1 MFLFSLQ
8 SKALTQDSIQV
19 SINAVNKPIEVVFK
33 QIESQTG
40 YTVFYG
46 RPTLNGDELV
56 TLQTRASLSNVMNTL
71 LKGRGVSWALR
82 DRSIILTKRSVIGDN
97 SSTNVVIDTVPR
109 VNISGS
115 IIDKSGTP
123 IIGATVSLKGQTL
136 GQATDNLGQ
145 FRFMNIP
152 SSAILVVSSVGYRAK
167 HVRLGGETELRI
179 ELDSAIT
186 EIQKVEVVSNGYQV
200 MSKERVTGSFVNVD
214 NELFNRRVGATVLD
228 RIADLVPGL
237 IIANGGSSNPLDDI
251 KIRGTSTINASKR
264 PLLVIDNFIFDGDPN
279 SLNPNDVESIT
290 VLRDAA
296 AASIWGVRAG
306 NGVIVITM
314 KKGKLNSRPVVSF
327 NSNVI
332 ITERPNLFA
341 IPAVSSADVISLEKK
356 RFQAGFYDQ
365 ALSANTF
372 PALSQVVEILAKRRA
387 GTISAAEADAGVE
400 SYANHDVRSDINR
413 YLLQTPVSQ
422 QYALNISGGG
432 ESYQYYGSIGY
443 DRNRPLDINSVN
455 DRLTLRFNNIWRPIK
470 NLQIRAEI
478 NWGQSNVERRNSLEN
493 YQLLLTGPYYRL
505 SDEQGNV
512 LAIPKKYRLPYIDT
526 VKFPGQ
532 LDWHYKP
539 IEEAGNGNYSFR
551 NYNTR
556 INSGLSYILIPGLKA
571 EVNYQWQKNYYDE
584 KRIYSLST
592 FYTRDLINRVVTNA
606 GSQPN
611 YPYPL
616 GGVYGRSNG
625 DQKSWNVR
633 GLLNFDRGFGVHNIS
648 AIIGLEAS
656 ELLTETWTM
665 PVQYGYNP
673 ETNTFGVPKFGN
685 WVTRPNQTTETISYS
700 AANLRGT
707 INRFGSYF
715 GNIAYDFDGKYLV
728 YGSGKIDQ
736 SNFFGVRA
744 NDRKVPLW
752 SAGVAWRM
760 SQESFYNLGFLP
772 NLKFKATFGY
782 NGNVNAGISP
792 LATAN
797 YFSLSS
803 ALQVPYASISTP
815 PNPQL
820 RWERVKNIN
829 FGVDFESKEQRL
841 SGSIEFYHKEGIDL
855 ISRIDADPTS
865 GFTSYT
871 GNKSSLQTRGIDFSL
886 TSRNISKE
894 LKWYTTLIFSYQ
906 NEKITAYSVK
916 PPDQGLVIGGIIIGK
931 PLNSI
936 YSYKWAGL
944 NPQNGDSRFYL
955 NKDIMNSVD
964 MYKVKQA
971 DLAYGGQLNP
981 PMFGAFRND
990 FSYKGLNVSV
1000 NITYQLGHYFRRRS
1014 FSGYFGTATDYAS
1027 WQHKDY
1033 LDAWKTPGDELVT
1046 NVPGFLD
1053 TYADNRYALY
1063 NSSDILLE
1071 RGDVVRLQDIKISY
1085 EMKKSMIRKLL
1096 LSDVSFYLYVNNVGI
1111 LWKASAFN
1119 PDTEGGLNIPRPKSL
1134 ALGVN
1139 IGF

>member
-1 MFLFSLQ
+1 
-8 SKALTQDSIQV
+8 
-19 SINAVNKPIEVVFK
+19 
-33 QIESQTG
+33 
-40 YTVFYG
+40 
-46 RPTLNGDELV
+46 
-56 TLQTRASLSNVMNTL
+56 MNTI
-71 LKGRGVSWALR
+71 LKGRNVSWALK
-82 DRSIILTKRSVIGDN
+82 DRTIIITKR
-97 SSTNVVIDTVPR
+97 VVVAETGNNTVVDTIPN

-115 IIDKSGTP
+115 IVDKSGIP
-123 IIGATVSLKGQTL
+123 IVGATVSLKGQTM

-145 FRFMNIP
+145 FRFINIP
-152 SSAILVVSSVGYRAK
+152 SSATLIVSSVGYK
-167 HVRLGGETELRI
+167 MKQVRLGGETAFRI
-179 ELDSAIT
+179 TLDSAIT

-200 MSKERVTGSFVNVD
+200 MSKERVTGSFVNID

-237 IIANGGSSNPLDDI
+237 IIANGGNSNPLDDI
-251 KIRGTSTINASKR
+251 KIRGTSTISASKR
-264 PLLVIDNFIFDGDPN
+264 PLLVVDNFIFDGDPN

-306 NGVIVITM
+306 NGVIVISM

-327 NSNVI
+327 NSNI
-332 ITERPNLFA
+332 TITERPNLFD
-341 IPAVSSADVISLEKK
+341 IPVVSSAHVIALEKK

-365 ALSANTF
+365 ALAANTF
-372 PALSQVVEILAKRRA
+372 PALSQVVEILSKRRA
-387 GTISAAEADAGVE
+387 GTISSAEADAMIE
-400 SYANHDVRSDINR
+400 SYANHDIRNDINR

-422 QYALNISGGG
+422 QHALNISGGG

-443 DRNRPLDINSVN
+443 DRNRPLDINSTN
-455 DRLTLRFNNIWRPIK
+455 ERLTMRFNNIWRPSR

-478 NWGQSNVERRNSLEN
+478 NWGQSNVERKNSVEN
-493 YQLLLTGPYYRL
+493 YQLLLTAPYHRL
-505 SDEQGNV
+505 SDEQGNA
-512 LAIPKKYRLPYIDT
+512 LAIPKKYRLPYVDT

-539 IEEAGNGNYSFR
+539 IEEASNGNYNFR

-556 INSGLSYILIPGLKA
+556 INSGLSYTLIPGLKA
-571 EVNYQWQKNYYDE
+571 EINYQWQKNYYDE
-584 KRIYSLST
+584 KRIYSITT
-592 FYTRDLINRVVTNA
+592 FYTRDLINRVVTSA

-633 GLLNFDRGFGVHNIS
+633 GLLNFDRGFGIHNIS
-648 AIIGLEAS
+648 AIVGLEAS
-656 ELLTETWTM
+656 ELVTEAWTM
-665 PVQYGYNP
+665 PAQYGYNP

-685 WVTRPNQTTETISYS
+685 WITRPNQTTEAISYS

-707 INRFGSYF
+707 INRFGSCF
-715 GNIAYDFDGKYLV
+715 GNIAYDFDGRYLI

-736 SNFFGVRA
+736 SNFFGVKA

-752 SAGVAWRM
+752 SAGVAWKI
-760 SQESFYNLGFLP
+760 SQESFYNLDFLP
-772 NLKFKATFGY
+772 SLKFKATFGY

-820 RWERVKNIN
+820 RWERVKNVN
-829 FGVDFESKEQRL
+829 FGMDFESKQQRL
-841 SGSIEFYHKEGIDL
+841 SGSIEFYHKQGIDL

-871 GNKSSLQTRGIDFSL
+871 GNKSSLQTRGIDLSL
-886 TSRNISKE
+886 TSRNISRE
-894 LKWYTTLIFSYQ
+894 FKWYTTLILSYQ
-906 NEKITAYSVK
+906 REKVTAYSVK
-916 PPDQGLVIGGIIIGK
+916 PPDQGLVIGSVIVGK
-931 PLNSI
+931 PLNNI

-955 NKDIMNSVD
+955 NKDIMSSID

-971 DLAYGGQLNP
+971 DLVYGGQLNP
-981 PMFGAFRND
+981 PIFGAARND
-990 FSYKGLNVSV
+990 FSYRSLNVSV
-1000 NITYQLGHYFRRRS
+1000 NITYQLGHHFRRKS

-1033 LDAWKTPGDELVT
+1033 LDAWKVPGDEMVT

-1053 TYADNRYALY
+1053 TYSDNRYALY

-1071 RGDVVRLQDIKISY
+1071 KGDVVRLQDIKISY
-1085 EMKKSMIRKLL
+1085 EIGKSAIRKLF
-1096 LSDVSFYLYVNNVGI
+1096 LSNVSFYLYMNNVGI
-1111 LWKASAFN
+1111 LWKASVFN
-1119 PDTEGGLNIPRPKSL
+1119 PDTEGGLNISRPKSL
-1134 ALGVN
+1134 AFGVN